1 MKRKK
6 FKHRLC
12 YWLSVLGF
20 CFVLF
25 NFLVGITFD
34 ALCESRS

>member
-1 MKRKK
+1 MTRRT

-20 CFVLF
+20 CFVFF
-25 NFLVGITFD
+25 NFLEGITFD
-34 ALCESRS
+34 PLCESRG